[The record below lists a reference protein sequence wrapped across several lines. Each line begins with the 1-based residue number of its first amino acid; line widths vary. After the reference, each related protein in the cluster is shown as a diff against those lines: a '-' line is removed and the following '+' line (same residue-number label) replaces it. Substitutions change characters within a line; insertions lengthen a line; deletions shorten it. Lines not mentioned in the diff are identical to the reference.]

1 MNWDDD
7 SQKMWFMV
15 EILWLSKFLN
25 WSVLRSLAAT
35 SLEEIKLHLFYFTTA
50 SFSKPT

>member
-7 SQKMWFMV
+7 SQKMWFME
-15 EILWLSKFLN
+15 EILCLSKFLN

-35 SLEEIKLHLFYFTTA
+35 SLEEIKIAFILLHNSIIF
-50 SFSKPT
+50 